1 MLRPLTTA
9 CLLVLLA
16 GALASAPPHY
26 IQLTVNKRALP
37 KRAGKKQHLLGPT
50 HPPLEGWVQ
59 GPTHPPERSNASGRI
74 LSLEGGAGI
83 LEDLGRPQGR
93 IVVSADPLEGQ
104 SA

>member
-16 GALASAPPHY
+16 AALAPAPPHY
-26 IQLTVNKRALP
+26 IQLTVDKRALP

-50 HPPLEGWVQ
+50 HPTLVDGVR
-59 GPTHPPERSNASGRI
+59 GPTHPPERSDASGRI
-74 LSLEGGAGI
+74 MSLEGGVGI